1 ISTDRGTTIGK
12 DKVVINTVEH
22 VLAALVGMDIDN
34 CLIEINGP
42 EVPILDGSSKF
53 FVSAIEKAGIVELEA
68 DREYFE
74 IKEPIR
80 YVNEEEGIEIMA
92 VPAEEYQISV
102 MVDYG
107 TKVLGSQNAT
117 LN

>member
-1 ISTDRGTTIGK
+1 
-12 DKVVINTVEH
+12 
-22 VLAALVGMDIDN
+22 DN

-117 LN
+117 LNHLTDFRKEVSDARTFSFLHELELLLEHG